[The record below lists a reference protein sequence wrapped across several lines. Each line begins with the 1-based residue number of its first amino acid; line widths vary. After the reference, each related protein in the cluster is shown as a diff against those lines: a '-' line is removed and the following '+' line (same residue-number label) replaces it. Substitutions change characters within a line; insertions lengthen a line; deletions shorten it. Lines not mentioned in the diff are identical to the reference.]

1 MNVGR
6 AYRQQVPHFT
16 PPIGVDEGILFFK
29 KPQFVFRFTDALVNN
44 RSLLRQGGLGGA
56 VFSRSRTDHQVNT
69 TPYFPN
75 THYVNIMEEA
85 ESTIYSE
92 AARVSES
99 VIVLGTGYMS
109 F

>member
-6 AYRQQVPHFT
+6 AYLQQVPHFT
-16 PPIGVDEGILFFK
+16 PPIGVGGGILFFK